1 MGWTVSGGML
11 NRTEHRGMCRLLSSM
26 MSGTEPHTD
35 REEDYR
41 FLHSMLMEKKLHLLF
56 KIHEQL
62 KRFEKRSTVPIQ
74 EHAANLASSLAE
86 ELIYQGWREEV
97 KELLALIS
105 KPHFQSLLH
114 VHDAVA
120 QRDFEPVL
128 PPIPDDALEDEEDS
142 VKIVSLVKTKEP
154 LGATIKRDTST
165 GAIVVARI
173 MRGGAADKSGLIHEG
188 DELKEVNGVS
198 LEHRK
203 PKEILPLLA
212 RSKDEVRFK
221 IIPAYSR
228 EEMSTTKQ
236 KLFVRALFDYDPNQD
251 PSIPCKDA
259 ALTFKRGDV
268 LQIVSMEDDT
278 WWQACHLED
287 SNGGAGLIPSKE
299 LHERR
304 VALQRPKALFQPQR
318 VKPPVFPVTEDAD
331 YRAITGIHVAGL
343 RRSFRLGRKSSWAKE
358 VARFRRWSAGVH
370 SSICPP
376 TYIEVIPYHREPK
389 DRHRVVILVGP
400 SGVGVNELKRRL
412 LISDPDRYGVTVP
425 YTTREKKRQES
436 EGVDYHFV
444 SVHVFEELIL
454 SHRFIEYGSY
464 RGHYYGTSLDS
475 VHRVMAE
482 GKVCLLD
489 VHPSKIKRVY
499 TSEFKPYV
507 VFVKPPR
514 IEELRLTRRRAKF
527 VCDEEDTNQVRI
539 FSEADFE
546 DMIDLAE
553 SMERQYGHLFDK
565 VIVNGDIASA
575 FRELRSDLEKIQEAR
590 VQWVP
595 TEWSCSSPTKAR
607 RSCSHLPSWI

>member
-11 NRTEHRGMCRLLSSM
+11 NQTEHRGMCMLLSSM

-62 KRFEKRSTVPIQ
+62 KRFEKRSPVPVQ

-154 LGATIKRDTST
+154 LGATVKRDTST

-188 DELKEVNGVS
+188 DELKEVNGVP

-358 VARFRRWSAGVH
+358 AARFRRWSAGVR

-389 DRHRVVILVGP
+389 DRHRVVILV
-400 SGVGVNELKRRL
+400 
-412 LISDPDRYGVTVP
+412 D
-425 YTTREKKRQES
+425 TTREKKRQES

-444 SVHVFEELIL
+444 SVHMFEELIL
-454 SHRFIEYGSY
+454 SHRLIEYGSY

-527 VCDEEDTNQVRI
+527 VCDEEDINQVRI

-553 SMERQYGHLFDK
+553 NMERQYGHLFDK

-595 TEWSCSSPTKAR
+595 TEWSFSSPTKAR